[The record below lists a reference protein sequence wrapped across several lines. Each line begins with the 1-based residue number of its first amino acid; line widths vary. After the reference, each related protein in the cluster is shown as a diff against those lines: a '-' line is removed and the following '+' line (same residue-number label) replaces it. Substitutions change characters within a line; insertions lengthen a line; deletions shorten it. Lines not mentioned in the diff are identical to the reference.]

1 MANKRP
7 LLRKQSTL
15 VTDAVS
21 ATRQNRERD
30 LILELCS
37 ILTFTYCSLSS
48 VKNDHTNLKKV
59 ENLLVSLES
68 GSHG

>member
-30 LILELCS
+30 FILLRV
-37 ILTFTYCSLSS
+37 IFYFGHQLGLTS
-48 VKNDHTNLKKV
+48 VKFELDQT
-59 ENLLVSLES
+59 S
-68 GSHG
+68 